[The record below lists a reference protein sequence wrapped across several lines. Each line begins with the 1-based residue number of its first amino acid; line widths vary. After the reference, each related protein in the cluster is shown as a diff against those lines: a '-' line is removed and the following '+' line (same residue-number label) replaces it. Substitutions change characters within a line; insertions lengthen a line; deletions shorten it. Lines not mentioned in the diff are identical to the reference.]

1 MKEISLNILDI
12 AENSVKAGATL
23 TEITVNETDDTLTL
37 KISDNGCGMTAET
50 LKAVTDP
57 FYTTRTTRKVGM
69 GLPLLKMEAEQTG
82 GTFDISS
89 RAESEYPED
98 HGTEVTAV
106 FNKKHIDYTPLG
118 DVVSSIVTLIQGH
131 PDTDF
136 LFTHTY
142 GSKSVA
148 LDTREL
154 RAVLEEVP
162 LNSYEVLK
170 FIEETLEKGRKHMKS
185 LAELQA
191 IKEKMRDKVILREGV
206 NSVRV
211 VVGMAT
217 CGIAAGARP
226 VLNALVEGVNKEGLT
241 EKVTVSQTGC
251 IGICQLEPIV
261 EVFEPGK
268 EKITYVKMTPEKAA
282 RVIEEHL
289 KNGNVVNEYTIAAHK

>member
-82 GTFDISS
+82 GTFGISS
-89 RAESEYPED
+89 KAESEYPED
-98 HGTEVTAV
+98 HGTKVTAV

-136 LFTHTY
+136 LFMHTC
-142 GSKSVA
+142 GSKSVV

-170 FIEETLEKGRKHMKS
+170 FIEETLRK
-185 LAELQA
+185 
-191 IKEKMRDKVILREGV
+191 
-206 NSVRV
+206 
-211 VVGMAT
+211 
-217 CGIAAGARP
+217 
-226 VLNALVEGVNKEGLT
+226 
-241 EKVTVSQTGC
+241 
-251 IGICQLEPIV
+251 
-261 EVFEPGK
+261 
-268 EKITYVKMTPEKAA
+268 
-282 RVIEEHL
+282 EE
-289 KNGNVVNEYTIAAHK
+289 NI